1 MSWGEYEFAQCVRL
15 CREFRLFVRAWNKV
29 RPPLAAYGAVHHFHN
44 VSHSTDV
51 GTESAGYVGS
61 EVLGDDD
68 MDQIPELEYT
78 KLRRRPWVDQ
88 PQWLVILG
96 ETHTSWAAIDES
108 PTTVRTCDRCK
119 CTGHSTAL
127 CQLHVG
133 LPTNSIFGRSKTVGR
148 YSRCKYCKMADKH
161 CYGAKKRQR
170 ETNIGGR
177 S

>member
-1 MSWGEYEFAQCVRL
+1 MSSRSALDCAGSSVCSCGPGTRSVPHSQLTEPCITFTMSLTPLMSAQNRL
-15 CREFRLFVRAWNKV
+15 DMLE
-29 RPPLAAYGAVHHFHN
+29 
-44 VSHSTDV
+44 
-51 GTESAGYVGS
+51 

-119 CTGHSTAL
+119 CNGHSTAL

-148 YSRCKYCKMADKH
+148 CSRCKYCKMADKH
-161 CYGAKKRQR
+161 RYGAKKRQR